1 MSIPLVYANTQYVA
15 AKHTFITIPQNTNLS
30 LTNLA
35 NVTTS
40 NVMTIVG
47 ANILFNG
54 NVGIGTTN
62 PLASLHVNGDISSP
76 VLTGQV
82 AYFAMSIA
90 PTGWLKCN
98 GASLSRTTYVRL
110 FNAIGTTFGSSDANS
125 FSLPDLRGEFLR
137 SWDDSRGIDTSRA
150 FGTAQSYLIQS
161 HNHTGTTDDGGNHN
175 HSWQLWNNSGD
186 GNQSLLYYESGNS
199 LSTVYTSASGYHT
212 HAFTTSTVGGVE
224 TRPRNVALLA
234 CIKY

>member
-1 MSIPLVYANTQYVA
+1 MSIPVVYANTQYVA
-15 AKHTFITIPQNTNLS
+15 ARHSFITIPENTNLS
-30 LTNLA
+30 LTTLA
-35 NVTTS
+35 NVATS

-47 ANILFNG
+47 T

-76 VLTGQV
+76 ALTGQV

-110 FNAIGTTFGSSDANS
+110 FNAIGTTFGSSNANS

-137 SWDDSRGIDTSRA
+137 SWDDSRGVDTSRT
-150 FGTAQSYLIQS
+150 FGSSQSYEVQAHTHGGTTAGVGD
-161 HNHTGTTDDGGNHN
+161 HNHYYTRFNPNDTTAGQAGRDTWSTTQGGQGAYTNGGGA
-175 HSWQLWNNSGD
+175 HS
-186 GNQSLLYYESGNS
+186 
-199 LSTVYTSASGYHT
+199 HT
-212 HAFTTSTVGGVE
+212 FTTNSTGGVE
-224 TRPRNVALLA
+224 TRPRNIALLA